1 MMKQMPDDDTSA
13 GAGQSEPKPARSLVE
28 SPRLADIIG
37 PAARP
42 HRWRRWGLLALI
54 VVALAA
60 AYLLWPIIAGGG
72 DGITY
77 TTAPAT
83 RGSLTVTVTATGS
96 VQPTEEVDVS
106 SELSGRIKSV
116 NVDYNS
122 PVKAGD
128 VLAELVTDNLDAA
141 LASARAKLA
150 AAKAN
155 VAKAHATI
163 ASTESTLESKK
174 VLVGR
179 NVSSSQELIEAQ
191 ANYDAAVA
199 SEAAANAEVDV
210 ATADLSLAETNLSKA
225 VIRSPID
232 GIVLTRSVDPGATVA
247 ASLSAPTLFV
257 IAGDLRQME
266 LQVDVDEADV
276 GETAIGQKATFSV
289 DAYPD
294 QSFPAA
300 IKDIRFV
307 SETTNNVVTYKALLT
322 VDNEKLLLRPGM
334 TATADIVVE
343 EVKDATLIPNA
354 ALRYVPP
361 ATTSSPRAFGLF
373 RAPNMGAITTAEP
386 TGHDRRV
393 YVLRDDVPTP
403 VSIEIGA
410 TDGVHTVVKSGD
422 IKEGD
427 SLIVDATARK

>member
-1 MMKQMPDDDTSA
+1 MKQMLDETSA
-13 GAGQSEPKPARSLVE
+13 GGGRSEPTSAASPADG
-28 SPRLADIIG
+28 PRLADIIG

-42 HRWRRWGLLALI
+42 HRWRRWGIAAVAVLAL
-54 VVALAA
+54 LA
-60 AYLLWPIIAGGG
+60 AYLLWPLLVGSG
-72 DGITY
+72 DGMTY

-83 RGSLTVTVTATGS
+83 RGGLTVTVTATGS
-96 VQPTEEVDVS
+96 VQPTEKVDVS

-122 PVKAGD
+122 PVKTGD
-128 VLAELVTDNLDAA
+128 VLAELATDNLEAA
-141 LASARAKLA
+141 LASGRAKLA
-150 AAKAN
+150 SAKAN
-155 VAKAHATI
+155 VAKARTTI
-163 ASTESTLESKK
+163 TSTESTLQSKK

-179 NVSSSQELIEAQ
+179 NVSSSQELVEAQ
-191 ANYDAAVA
+191 ANYDSAVA
-199 SEAAANAEVDV
+199 SEAAAKADVDV
-210 ATADLSLAETNLSKA
+210 AAADLSLAESNLSKA

-232 GIVLTRSVDPGATVA
+232 GVVLTRSVDPGATVA

-276 GETAIGQKATFSV
+276 GETAVGQKATFSV

-322 VDNEKLLLRPGM
+322 VDNTKLLLRPGM
-334 TATADIVVE
+334 TATADIVVN
-343 EVKDATLIPNA
+343 EVKDAILIPNA

-361 ATTSSPRAFGLF
+361 ATASKPLMFGLF
-373 RAPNMGAITTAEP
+373 RPPNMGAITSAEP
-386 TGHDRRV
+386 TGHERRV
-393 YVLRDDVPTP
+393 YVLRDGVPVP

-422 IKEGD
+422 VKQGD

>member
-1 MMKQMPDDDTSA
+1 MKQMPDDDTST
-13 GAGQSEPKPARSLVE
+13 GAGHPQPKAAPSPAE

-37 PAARP
+37 PGARP

-60 AYLLWPIIAGGG
+60 AYLLWPIVGGGG
-72 DGITY
+72 DGMTY

-96 VQPTEEVDVS
+96 VQPTEKVDVS

-128 VLAELVTDNLDAA
+128 ALAELVTDNLDAA

-210 ATADLSLAETNLSKA
+210 ATADLQLAETNLSKA
-225 VIRSPID
+225 VIRSPIN

-276 GETAIGQKATFSV
+276 GETAVAQKASFSV

-294 QSFPAA
+294 QTFPAV

-322 VDNEKLLLRPGM
+322 VDNAKLLLRPGM

-343 EVKDATLIPNA
+343 EVKDAILIPNA

-361 ATTSSPRAFGLF
+361 TTTSQPRVFGVF
-373 RAPNMGAITTAEP
+373 RPLNMGAITTAEP

-393 YVLRDDVPTP
+393 YVLRDGQPTP

-422 IKEGD
+422 LKEGD
-427 SLIVDATARK
+427 NLIVDATARK

>member
-1 MMKQMPDDDTSA
+1 MRKMTDDVLA
-13 GAGQSEPKPARSLVE
+13 EGAGQAGAEPAR
-28 SPRLADIIG
+28 
-37 PAARP
+37 PAAADLAALIGGAGRP
-42 HRWRRWGLLALI
+42 HRWRRRLGWTLAAI
-54 VVALAA
+54 VALA
-60 AYLLWPIIAGGG
+60 IIAGAWSLLAG
-72 DGITY
+72 
-77 TTAPAT
+77 
-83 RGSLTVTVTATGS
+83 RGSGFTYATANAVRGDLTVTVTATGS
-96 VQPTEEVDVS
+96 VQPTEQVDVS

-141 LASARAKLA
+141 RASAQAKLA

-163 ASTESTLESKK
+163 ASTESTLSNKK

-191 ANYDAAVA
+191 ANYDAA
-199 SEAAANAEVDV
+199 AAGEQSANAEEAV
-210 ATADLSLAETNLSKA
+210 AAADLALAETNLSKA
-225 VIRSPID
+225 AIRSPID
-232 GIVLTRSVDPGATVA
+232 GVVLTRSVDPGATVA

-276 GETAIGQKATFSV
+276 GKTKVGQKASFTV

-300 IKDIRFV
+300 IKDIRLM
-307 SETTNNVVTYKALLT
+307 SETTNNVVTYKAMLS
-322 VDNEKLLLRPGM
+322 VDNGGLLLRPGM

-343 EVKDATLIPNA
+343 EVKDAVLIPNA
-354 ALRYVPP
+354 ALRYAPP
-361 ATTSSPRAFGLF
+361 VASTRSRAFGLF
-373 RAPNMGAITTAEP
+373 PAPRMGAVTTAEP
-386 TGHDRRV
+386 TGRSRQV
-393 YVLRDDVPTP
+393 YVMRNGEPVPVT
-403 VSIEIGA
+403 IETGA
-410 TDGVHTVVKSGD
+410 TDGVHTEVRSGD
-422 IKEGD
+422 LAAGD
-427 SLIVDATARK
+427 SLVTDATAAR